1 VGGDTDCSRDGPDRD
16 RTCDL
21 WLPHPNFPIGTLSG
35 YAGAFILVSA
45 RQTLP
50 MSSASTAGQFDGDST
65 SSNEPTPNAPGTWP
79 RSASV
84 VKPLARSGN
93 CWNARA
99 MLRLR
104 LRSSK
109 PSEPSEPKRGD
120 KSPMPTSNGSTLRR
134 TCQVVLVL
142 RQLVSYESAIPMALV
157 VSGSSAPRLR
167 PYSTTAGCSTNEGPN
182 LIVKTSGAAIST
194 QRLLIVS
201 TTSVSFRAAKRI
213 ALPVAN
219 ARKGST
225 RSGAGRFRSGA
236 DRQLRRSASFQG
248 AGRAAGVRRGST

>member
-1 VGGDTDCSRDGPDRD
+1 MSRDMSHRS
-16 RTCDL
+16 RL
-21 WLPHPNFPIGTLSG
+21 FWWLPHPNFPIGTLSG

-182 LIVKTSGAAIST
+182 
-194 QRLLIVS
+194 RH
-201 TTSVSFRAAKRI
+201 
-213 ALPVAN
+213 
-219 ARKGST
+219 RKNE
-225 RSGAGRFRSGA
+225 
-236 DRQLRRSASFQG
+236 
-248 AGRAAGVRRGST
+248 RRGNQHPEVVDRFDHIRLVPRRKTNRSPGSKRSEGLHAVRCRAFP